1 MSTRRKK
8 EKNRKSLK
16 WFKDLIISLYFPLN
30 LLLHFSSLNIW
41 NWICILHSVYCSMD
55 GDSSDAFHLI
65 QLHSKKHEILH
76 SKVLECGLECVVL
89 SKFSHFLKFSHELFD
104 FGRIIFYSWH
114 FLFETSVTAF
124 HKPTLNLKV
133 EHLVMMNIEMYTLI
147 HAKWSHILTHTI
159 WINWYFRSR
168 LMIRIFQGR
177 ETRGEF
183 FVWPFSFFWVPFHL
197 ISISTSH
204 LNVFWFMKVH
214 HHHNFHLSFKPFLK
228 SSQLFLLL
236 LSIPVSW
243 ILFY

>member
-1 MSTRRKK
+1 MLDWMRWVRERRRK
-8 EKNRKSLK
+8 KNRKSLK

-30 LLLHFSSLNIW
+30 LLLHLSSLNIW

-55 GDSSDAFHLI
+55 GDSSDAFHSI

-159 WINWYFRSR
+159 WINWNFRSR

-177 ETRGEF
+177 KRDTRRIFCVTF
-183 FVWPFSFFWVPFHL
+183 F
-197 ISISTSH
+197 I
-204 LNVFWFMKVH
+204 
-214 HHHNFHLSFKPFLK
+214 
-228 SSQLFLLL
+228 L
-236 LSIPVSW
+236 LSAFPSHFHSNISS
-243 ILFY
+243 